1 MDDPNNGLWVSDGL
15 KKAFDDIY
23 RYPLRDYAKEAIG
36 RQLRTGIDDFELIEL
51 VESLRENHALSLINE
66 DYANRTTEP
75 KILCTMG
82 IKKG

>member
-1 MDDPNNGLWVSDGL
+1 MDDPNYGLWVSDGL